1 MANQVKSILR
11 GFSYQHIYSFCELLR
26 LLDAESGYDRGRV
39 EDHEAAHTD
48 DVTLYPRPG
57 AAVPARF
64 IQVKWHADLGKPYS
78 FESLCEH
85 DRGAATSLLQKLYKS
100 WQALRGNG
108 DDLEL
113 WLVSTWPADGKLGQ
127 RIRNARLEDELFAK
141 GVDRAL
147 RAWAAHLGCT
157 DEELGSFARCLRFRL
172 GLGDDLLAFVFDARM
187 QAHGL
192 RTGTHA
198 MQDVEAMVRQWVKD
212 GPIEI
217 RAETLRQAIA
227 EHGLEVGHDQEP
239 RVCLWL
245 HGWARR
251 TYAQPATMELDWTAY
266 YDRDARRIPTSEEW
280 QATIEPRLAEAR
292 ALCERAHAGF
302 VDVRGLLPLTMA
314 LAAGAALPAVA
325 GYRLRF
331 EQFTQGRV
339 ALWRSDATPSSLT
352 WHSEVLRDGAAGQD
366 SLVVLAITGDARL
379 DIESFVAAADGGG
392 GAFGRVVLATPDRG
406 ADDSALRD
414 DADAVALANEARKL
428 LKQERQNHGARCIH
442 LVLYGPAGFALFLG
456 QRLNALGTIVT
467 YERSHDGGYQPSV
480 VLHTT

>member
-11 GFSYQHIYSFCELLR
+11 GFAYQHIYSFCELVR
-26 LLDAESGYDRGRV
+26 LLDAESAYDRGRV

-57 AAVPARF
+57 AAAPARF
-64 IQVKWHADLGKPYS
+64 IQVKWHVDLGQPYS
-78 FESLCEH
+78 FESLCQRS
-85 DRGAATSLLQKLYKS
+85 RGAATSLLQKLYKS

-113 WLVSTWPADGKLGQ
+113 WLVSTWPADSKLGKH
-127 RIRNARLEDELFAK
+127 IRDARLQDDLFA
-141 GVDRAL
+141 GGGAPAL
-147 RAWAAHLGCT
+147 RAWATHLGCS

-172 GLGDDLLAFVFDARM
+172 GLGDDLLAFVFDALM

-192 RTGTHA
+192 RTGPHA
-198 MQDVEAMVRQWVKD
+198 MQTVEAMVGQWVKD
-212 GPIEI
+212 GPVEI
-217 RAETLRQAIA
+217 RADMLRQAIA
-227 EHGLEVGHDQEP
+227 EHGLEAGQSQEP
-239 RVCLWL
+239 RVCLWI
-245 HGWARR
+245 HGWKRH
-251 TYAQPATMELDWTAY
+251 TYARPATMEIDCTAY
-266 YDRDARRIPTSEEW
+266 CNREARRIPTSEEW
-280 QATIEPRLAEAR
+280 QAIIEPRLADAR
-292 ALCERAHAGF
+292 ALCERAHEGF
-302 VDVRGLLPLTMA
+302 VDIRGLLPLTLA
-314 LAAGAALPAVA
+314 LATGAALPTVA

-352 WHSEVLRDGAAGQD
+352 WHTELLRDSAAGQD
-366 SLVVLAITGDARL
+366 SLVVLAITGNARA
-379 DIESFVAAADGGG
+379 DIERFVAAAD
-392 GAFGRVVLATPDRG
+392 AADASLGRVILATPNGG

-428 LKQERQNHGARCIH
+428 IKQERQNQGASRIH
-442 LVLYGPAGFALFLG
+442 LILYTPAGFALFLG

-467 YERSHDGGYQPSV
+467 YERTYDGCYQPSV